1 VAQPTTALNI
11 GLLLFIPYR
20 ALEQRVFER
29 LAQEGFDDITVA
41 QGRVFGRIGPQGSRI
56 VDLAEQAQVTKQT
69 AGFLI
74 EQLEKAGYVV
84 RTAHPTDRRA
94 QLVKIAPRGEAAVR
108 VGADVIE
115 ELEAAWT
122 AHLGARDMQHLRRI
136 LTQLRE
142 ITDPYV

>member
-1 VAQPTTALNI
+1 VVQPTTPLNI

-20 ALEQRVFER
+20 TLEQRVFER
-29 LAQEGFDDITVA
+29 LAQEGFGDITVA
-41 QGRVFGRIGPQGSRI
+41 QGRVFARIGAQGSRI

-69 AGFLI
+69 AGFLV

-94 QLVKIAPRGEAAVR
+94 QLVRVGPRGEAAVK
-108 VGADVIE
+108 VGAAAIE
-115 ELEAAWT
+115 EVESEWT
-122 AHLGARDMQHLRRI
+122 AHLGARDVQHLRRI

-142 ITDPYV
+142 ITDPYA